1 MRKLVPKIDESA
13 GEIGGKITE
22 NYSNSSEQRE
32 TLLVRVIVRFEE
44 LRVREIGIPQQ
55 TDFVWLYS
63 ETNIYKL
70 DLSFSKAPETFRVRK
85 AIFSWSVSKNGEVY
99 THETSCMKRNSVHIR
114 NVWIK
119 PLCNRKVRNFPG
131 LARETG
137 PRLAKNSFCFHSLS
151 QPNWCNLWR

>member
-1 MRKLVPKIDESA
+1 MRKLVPKFEESEKS
-13 GEIGGKITE
+13 GVKLLKIT
-22 NYSNSSEQRE
+22 
-32 TLLVRVIVRFEE
+32 VIRPSRGKHFWFELSWGSKNWGFE
-44 LRVREIGIPQQ
+44 KSGFQ

-99 THETSCMKRNSVHIR
+99 THETSCMKRNSVHIK

>member
-85 AIFSWSVSKNGEVY
+85 AIFS
-99 THETSCMKRNSVHIR
+99 
-114 NVWIK
+114 
-119 PLCNRKVRNFPG
+119 
-131 LARETG
+131 
-137 PRLAKNSFCFHSLS
+137 
-151 QPNWCNLWR
+151 